1 MLQQKIITVIAKDH
15 NGLLADVTEILSKA
29 NINLIHI
36 KASAYHQEAV
46 LHLEIDLKKIDEA
59 LRLLTQAGFH
69 AMSDEML
76 ALNLDDEP
84 GSLAKIARMLSDGG
98 VSVRGITTL
107 WRQNGKAIVVISTN
121 DNQQARLLLA
131 EYLI

>member
-15 NGLLADVTEILSKA
+15 NGLLADVAEILSKA
-29 NINLIHI
+29 SINLISI
-36 KASAYHQEAV
+36 KASAYHLEAV
-46 LHLEIDLKKIDEA
+46 LHLEIDLKEIDEA

-69 AMSDEML
+69 AMSDEMI
-76 ALNLDDEP
+76 AMSLDDEP
-84 GSLAKIARMLSDGG
+84 GSLAKIARMLSNEG

-121 DNQQARLLLA
+121 ENIKARTLLA
-131 EYLI
+131 NYLV